1 MSARSTH
8 FRHSRHSLRS
18 IRSIRALHFARSG
31 SSRFGTFA
39 RHALAAAAASAF
51 VVNAHAQTA
60 SPSTGSN
67 ATGGDNVALSGT
79 TVSAKRLDA
88 ARNALS
94 PDTGSSVYNFDQSD
108 IQTLPLGANTPLN
121 QVLLQAPGVV
131 QDSYGQLHVRGDHAN
146 LQYRIDGVIIPEA
159 ISGFGQA
166 IDARIASQINLIT
179 GALPAQFGYR
189 TAGIVDIHTKGSPG
203 IDDDTGEPPK
213 AFGGEVGVVFGSHAD
228 REVNT
233 QLYGTKGALSYYFSA
248 RVSANDMGIENPTGD
263 RNAIH
268 DHTNQTNAFGMMS
281 YLLNPDNRVTFM
293 FGTANN
299 RFQIPNSPGVSPQFT
314 LDNGAIP
321 DSASLNANQ
330 RELNDFQVLSWQ
342 SHVSS
347 QLDTQISLFHRTT
360 RVDYT
365 PDPIGD
371 LVYNGVASNI
381 TRRNEAYGIQAD
393 SSYKLTDRHTL
404 RFGLF
409 VQQEH
414 FSVDNTSNVFP
425 ADDSGAQTSGTPIT
439 IVDNSNDR
447 GTTYGLYLQ
456 DEWKATDRLTVNYG
470 ARYDHVNTVTNEG
483 QLSPRLGLTYDLT
496 SRTRLHAGYA
506 RYFTPPATEKIDTT
520 SVAKFLG
527 TTNALPSDANTAVRA
542 ERSDYFD
549 LGVSHQLTS
558 SITVGLDAYYRRV
571 NHLQD
576 EGQFGN
582 ALIYSTFNYE
592 KGRIYGVEGTVN
604 YRQGN
609 VGAYLNV
616 AVSRAMGQGIE
627 TGQFNFGADE
637 LAYISNHWVHLDH
650 DQQVTASAGVSYQ
663 WGKTLFSTDALF
675 GSGLRSGF
683 VNSEH
688 LPAYFQVNLGIGQ
701 KVNLPGLGRFDAK
714 LSVINLFDRVY
725 ELRDG
730 TGIGVGA
737 PQFGPRRTFYLA
749 LSKPF

>member
-1 MSARSTH
+1 MVASSN
-8 FRHSRHSLRS
+8 L
-18 IRSIRALHFARSG
+18 
-31 SSRFGTFA
+31 SRFGAFT
-39 RHALAAAAASAF
+39 RHTLAAAAASVFA
-51 VVNAHAQTA
+51 VNVHAQT
-60 SPSTGSN
+60 SPTSQTTSAPANGSP
-67 ATGGDNVALSGT
+67 ATPTAGDANVSLSGT
-79 TVSAKRLDA
+79 TISAKRLDA

-94 PDTGSSVYNFDQSD
+94 PDTGSSVYNFDQTD
-108 IQTLPLGANTPLN
+108 IETLPLGANTPLN

-189 TAGIVDIHTKGSPG
+189 TAGIVDIRTKGSPG
-203 IDDDTGEPPK
+203 LADDTGEPPK

-248 RVSANDMGIENPTGD
+248 RVSANDLGIENPTGE

-268 DHTNQTNAFGMMS
+268 DHTNQTNAFGMVS
-281 YLLNPDNRVTFM
+281 YLLNADNRVAFL

-299 RFQIPNSPGVSPQFT
+299 RFQIPNLPGVAPAFT
-314 LDNGAIP
+314 LDNGSIP
-321 DSASLNANQ
+321 DSSSLNANQ
-330 RELNDFQVLSWQ
+330 QERTEFQVLSWQ
-342 SHVSS
+342 SHISPK
-347 QLDTQISLFHRTT
+347 LDTQISLFHRTS

-371 LVYNGVASNI
+371 LVYNGVAANI
-381 TRRNEAYGIQAD
+381 TRRNEAYGVQAD
-393 SSYKLTDRHTL
+393 SSYQLTARHTL

-409 VQQEH
+409 LQQEQ
-414 FSVDNTSNVFP
+414 FSVGNTSSVFP
-425 ADDSGAQTSGTPIT
+425 AVDGQQTSGTPMT
-439 IVDNSNDR
+439 IVDNASDR

-456 DEWKATDRLTVNYG
+456 DEWKATDRLTINYG
-470 ARYDHVNTVTNEG
+470 ARYDHVNTITDEG

-520 SVAKFLG
+520 SVAKFLN
-527 TTNALPSDANTAVRA
+527 TTNALPSDANTSVRA

-558 SITVGLDAYYRRV
+558 SITVGLDAYYRNVR
-571 NHLQD
+571 HLQD

-582 ALIYSTFNYE
+582 ALIYSTFNYD
-592 KGRIYGVEGTVN
+592 KGRIYGVEGTLN

-609 VGAYLNV
+609 VGAYVNV

-627 TGQFNFGADE
+627 TGQFNFDADE

-650 DQQVTASAGVSYQ
+650 DQQITASAGVSYQ
-663 WGKTLFSTDALF
+663 WGQTLLSADALF

-683 VNSEH
+683 ANSEH
-688 LPAYFQVNLGIGQ
+688 LPAYYQINLGVGQ
-701 KVNLPGLGRFDAK
+701 KVNVPGLGRFDAK

-749 LSKPF
+749 MSKPF

>member
-1 MSARSTH
+1 MSARWIPFVRPTH
-8 FRHSRHSLRS
+8 FSRAPHLVR
-18 IRSIRALHFARSG
+18 
-31 SSRFGTFA
+31 FA

-51 VVNAHAQTA
+51 AINAHAQSTA
-60 SPSTGSN
+60 SP
-67 ATGGDNVALSGT
+67 GDANVALSGT
-79 TVSAKRLDA
+79 TVSARRLDA

-94 PDTGSSVYNFDQSD
+94 PDTGSSVYNFDHTD
-108 IQTLPLGANTPLN
+108 IEALPLGANTPLN

-146 LQYRIDGVIIPEA
+146 LQYRIDGVIIPES

-203 IDDDTGEPPK
+203 LADGTADTGEPPK

-228 REVNT
+228 REVST

-281 YLLNPDNRVTFM
+281 YLLNPDNRVSFM

-299 RFQIPNSPGVSPQFT
+299 RFQIPNLPGVAPQFT
-314 LDNGAIP
+314 LDNGATP
-321 DSASLNANQ
+321 DSSSLNAHQ
-330 RELNDFQVLSWQ
+330 RELTDFQVLSWQ
-342 SHVSS
+342 SHVSPK
-347 QLDTQISLFHRTT
+347 LDTQISLFHRTS

-381 TRRNEAYGIQAD
+381 TRRNEAYGVQAD

-414 FSVDNTSNVFP
+414 FSVDNTSSVFP
-425 ADDSGAQTSGTPIT
+425 ADDNGQQTSGTPLT
-439 IVDNSNDR
+439 IVDNANDR

-456 DEWKATDRLTVNYG
+456 DEWKATDRLTLNYG

-496 SRTRLHAGYA
+496 SRTRLHAGYS

-520 SVAKFLG
+520 SVAKFLN

-558 SITVGLDAYYRRV
+558 AITVGLDAYYRRV

-592 KGRIYGVEGTVN
+592 NGRIYGVEGTVN

-616 AVSRAMGQGIE
+616 ALSRAMGQGIE

-637 LAYISNHWVHLDH
+637 LAYIANHWVHLDH
-650 DQQVTASAGVSYQ
+650 DQQVSASAGVSYQ
-663 WGKTLFSTDALF
+663 WGRTLLSADALF

-688 LPAYFQVNLGIGQ
+688 LPAYLQVNLGVGE
-701 KVNLPGLGRFDAK
+701 KFNLPGVGRFDAK
-714 LSVINLFDRVY
+714 LSVLNVFDRVY

-749 LSKPF
+749 MSKPF

>member
-1 MSARSTH
+1 MSARWIPFVRPTH
-8 FRHSRHSLRS
+8 FSHSPHLGR
-18 IRSIRALHFARSG
+18 
-31 SSRFGTFA
+31 FA

-51 VVNAHAQTA
+51 AINAHAQSTA
-60 SPSTGSN
+60 SP
-67 ATGGDNVALSGT
+67 GDANVALSGT

-94 PDTGSSVYNFDQSD
+94 PDTGSSVYNFDQTD
-108 IQTLPLGANTPLN
+108 IEALPLGVNTPLN

-146 LQYRIDGVIIPEA
+146 LQYRIDGVIIPES

-203 IDDDTGEPPK
+203 LADGTADTGEPPK

-228 REVNT
+228 REVST

-281 YLLNPDNRVTFM
+281 YLLNPDNRVSFM

-299 RFQIPNSPGVSPQFT
+299 RFQIPNLPGVAPQFT
-314 LDNGAIP
+314 LDNGATP
-321 DSASLNANQ
+321 DSSSLNAHQ
-330 RELNDFQVLSWQ
+330 RELTDFQVLSWQ
-342 SHVSS
+342 SHVSPK
-347 QLDTQISLFHRTT
+347 LDTQISLFHRTS

-381 TRRNEAYGIQAD
+381 TRRNEAYGVQAD

-409 VQQEH
+409 VQQEQ
-414 FSVDNTSNVFP
+414 FSVDNTSSVFP
-425 ADDSGAQTSGTPIT
+425 ADDNGQQTSGTPLT
-439 IVDNSNDR
+439 IVDNANDR

-456 DEWKATDRLTVNYG
+456 DEWKATDRLTLNYG

-496 SRTRLHAGYA
+496 SRTRLHAGYS

-520 SVAKFLG
+520 SVAKFLN

-558 SITVGLDAYYRRV
+558 AMTVGLDAYYRRV

-637 LAYISNHWVHLDH
+637 LAYIANHWVHLDH
-650 DQQVTASAGVSYQ
+650 DQQVSASAGVSYQ
-663 WGKTLFSTDALF
+663 WGRTLLSADALF

-688 LPAYFQVNLGIGQ
+688 LPAYLQVNLGVGE
-701 KVNLPGLGRFDAK
+701 KFNLPGVGRFDAK
-714 LSVINLFDRVY
+714 LSVLNVFDRVY

-749 LSKPF
+749 MSKPF

>member
-1 MSARSTH
+1 MSARST
-8 FRHSRHSLRS
+8 RSR
-18 IRSIRALHFARSG
+18 
-31 SSRFGTFA
+31 SSRFGASPSLSFVPS
-39 RHALAAAAASAF
+39 RSLRLSRRALAAAAVSAF
-51 VVNAHAQTA
+51 AVNVHAQAVSNPSDSDA
-60 SPSTGSN
+60 ST
-67 ATGGDNVALSGT
+67 ALSGT
-79 TVSAKRLDA
+79 TVSARRLDA

-94 PDTGSSVYNFDQSD
+94 PDTGSSVYNFDQTD

-131 QDSYGQLHVRGDHAN
+131 QDSYGQLHIRGDHAN
-146 LQYRIDGVIIPEA
+146 LQYRIDGVIIPES

-203 IDDDTGEPPK
+203 LANEPDGTDGTGEPTRP
-213 AFGGEVGVVFGSHAD
+213 FGGEVGVVFGSHAD

-248 RVSANDMGIENPTGD
+248 RVSANNMGIENPTGE

-268 DHTNQTNAFGMMS
+268 DHTNQTNAFGMFS
-281 YLLNPDNRVTFM
+281 YLLNPDNRVSFM

-299 RFQIPNSPGVSPQFT
+299 RFQIPNSPGVAPQFT
-314 LDNGAIP
+314 VDNATIP
-321 DSASLNANQ
+321 DSANLNANQ
-330 RELNDFQVLSWQ
+330 RELTDFQVLSWQ
-342 SHVSS
+342 SHVSPK
-347 QLDTQISLFHRTT
+347 LDTQISVFHRTS

-371 LVYNGVASNI
+371 LAYNGVASNI
-381 TRRNEAYGIQAD
+381 TRRNEAYGLQAD
-393 SSYKLTDRHTL
+393 GSYQLTDRHTL

-409 VQQEH
+409 VQQEQ
-414 FSVDNTSNVFP
+414 FGVDNTSNVFP
-425 ADDSGAQTSGTPIT
+425 ADDSGQQTSGTPLT
-439 IVDNSNDR
+439 IVDNAKDR

-456 DEWKATDRLTVNYG
+456 DEWKATDRLTLNYG

-496 SRTRLHAGYA
+496 SRTRLHAGYS

-520 SVAKFLG
+520 SVEKFLN

-582 ALIYSTFNYE
+582 APIYSTFNYE

-609 VGAYLNV
+609 IGAYLNV

-637 LAYISNHWVHLDH
+637 LAYISNYWVHLDH
-650 DQQVTASAGVSYQ
+650 DQQVSASAGVSYQ

-701 KVNLPGLGRFDAK
+701 QINLPGLGRFDAK

-749 LSKPF
+749 MSKPF

>member
-1 MSARSTH
+1 MSAS
-8 FRHSRHSLRS
+8 SNL
-18 IRSIRALHFARSG
+18 
-31 SSRFGTFA
+31 SRFGAFS

-51 VVNAHAQTA
+51 AVNVHAQSS
-60 SPSTGSN
+60 SP
-67 ATGGDNVALSGT
+67 ATNDNVSLSGT

-94 PDTGSSVYNFDQSD
+94 PDTGSSVYNFDQTD

-203 IDDDTGEPPK
+203 QEDDTGEPPK

-248 RVSANDMGIENPTGD
+248 RVSANDLGIENPTGE

-268 DHTNQTNAFGMMS
+268 DHTNQTNAFGTMS
-281 YLLNPDNRVTFM
+281 YLLNPDNRVSFM

-299 RFQIPNSPGVSPQFT
+299 RFQIPNRPGVEPAYT
-314 LDNGAIP
+314 LDNGTIP
-321 DSASLNANQ
+321 DASSLNANQ
-330 RELNDFQVLSWQ
+330 QERTEFQVLSWQ
-342 SHVSS
+342 SHISPK
-347 QLDTQISLFHRTT
+347 LDTQISLFHRTS

-371 LVYNGVASNI
+371 LVYNGVAANI
-381 TRRNEAYGIQAD
+381 TRRNEAYGMQAD

-409 VQQEH
+409 LQQEH
-414 FSVDNTSNVFP
+414 FSVDNTSSVFP
-425 ADDSGAQTSGTPIT
+425 AEDGQQTSGTPIS
-439 IVDNSNDR
+439 IVDNASDR

-456 DEWKATDRLTVNYG
+456 DEWKATERLTINYG
-470 ARYDHVNTVTNEG
+470 ARYDHVNTVTDEG

-496 SRTRLHAGYA
+496 SSTRVHAGYA

-520 SVAKFLG
+520 SVAKFLN
-527 TTNALPSDANTAVRA
+527 TTNALPSDANTSVRA

-549 LGVSHQLTS
+549 LGISHQLTS
-558 SITVGLDAYYRRV
+558 SITLGLDAYYRNVR
-571 NHLQD
+571 HLQD

-582 ALIYSTFNYE
+582 ALIYSTFNYD
-592 KGRIYGVEGTVN
+592 KGRIYGLEGTVN

-609 VGAYLNV
+609 LGAYLNV

-627 TGQFNFGADE
+627 TGQFNFDPDE
-637 LAYISNHWVHLDH
+637 LAYITNHWVHLDH
-650 DQQVTASAGVSYQ
+650 DQQITASAGVSYQ
-663 WGKTLFSTDALF
+663 WGQTLLSADALF

-683 VNSEH
+683 ANSEH
-688 LPAYFQVNLGIGQ
+688 LPAYYQVNLGIGQ
-701 KVNLPGLGRFDAK
+701 KINVPGLGRFDAK

-749 LSKPF
+749 MSKPF

>member
-1 MSARSTH
+1 MIAIAKYARVA
-8 FRHSRHSLRS
+8 
-18 IRSIRALHFARSG
+18 AL
-31 SSRFGTFA
+31 T
-39 RHALAAAAASAF
+39 RHAFAAAAASAF
-51 VVNAHAQTA
+51 AINVHAQSTPAPTSNTA
-60 SPSTGSN
+60 ASDGST
-67 ATGGDNVALSGT
+67 ALSST

-94 PDTGSSVYNFDQSD
+94 PDTGSSVYNFDRTD
-108 IQTLPLGANTPLN
+108 IETLPLGANTPLN

-189 TAGIVDIHTKGSPG
+189 TAGVVDIHTKGSPG
-203 IDDDTGEPPK
+203 EADESGEPPK

-248 RVSANDMGIENPTGD
+248 RVSANDLGIENPTGD

-281 YLLNPDNRVTFM
+281 YLLNADNRVSFM
-293 FGTANN
+293 FGTSNN
-299 RFQIPNSPGVSPQFT
+299 RFQIPNLPGVTPAFT
-314 LDNGAIP
+314 LDSGVVP

-342 SHVSS
+342 SHVSP

-371 LVYNGVASNI
+371 LVYNGVAADI
-381 TRRNEAYGIQAD
+381 TRRNEAYGVQAD
-393 SSYKLTDRHTL
+393 SSYKLNDRHTL

-409 VQQEH
+409 VQQEQ
-414 FSVDNTSNVFP
+414 FSVNNTSSVFP
-425 ADDSGAQTSGTPIT
+425 AIDGQQTSGTPFT
-439 IVDNSNDR
+439 IVDNSSDR

-456 DEWKATDRLTVNYG
+456 DEWKATERLTINYG
-470 ARYDHVNTVTNEG
+470 ARYDHVNTVTDEG
-483 QLSPRLGLTYDLT
+483 QLSPRLGLTYDLS
-496 SRTRLHAGYA
+496 SRTRVHAGYA

-520 SVAKFLG
+520 SVAKFLN
-527 TTNALPSDANTAVRA
+527 TTNALPSDANTAVKS

-549 LGVSHQLTS
+549 VGISYQLTS
-558 SITVGLDAYYRRV
+558 SITVGLDAYYRHVR
-571 NHLQD
+571 HLQD

-582 ALIYSTFNYE
+582 ALIYSTFNYD

-609 VGAYLNV
+609 LGAYLNV
-616 AVSRAMGQGIE
+616 SVSRAMGEGIE
-627 TGQFNFGADE
+627 TGQFNFDADE
-637 LAYISNHWVHLDH
+637 LAYINSHWVHLDH
-650 DQQVTASAGVSYQ
+650 DQQLTASAGVSYQ
-663 WGKTLFSTDALF
+663 WGATLLSSDVLF

-683 VNSEH
+683 ANSEH
-688 LPAYFQVNLGIGQ
+688 LPAYFQVNLGVGQ
-701 KVNLPGLGRFDAK
+701 KINLPGLGRFDAK
-714 LSVINLFDRVY
+714 FSVINLFDRVY

-749 LSKPF
+749 MSKPF

>member
-1 MSARSTH
+1 MSAS
-8 FRHSRHSLRS
+8 SNL
-18 IRSIRALHFARSG
+18 
-31 SSRFGTFA
+31 SRFGAFS

-51 VVNAHAQTA
+51 AVNVHAQ
-60 SPSTGSN
+60 SSSS
-67 ATGGDNVALSGT
+67 ATNDNVSLSGT

-94 PDTGSSVYNFDQSD
+94 PDTGSSVYNFDQTD

-203 IDDDTGEPPK
+203 QEDDTGEPPK

-248 RVSANDMGIENPTGD
+248 RVSANDLGIENPTGE

-281 YLLNPDNRVTFM
+281 YLLNPDNRVSFM

-299 RFQIPNSPGVSPQFT
+299 RFQIPNRPGVEPAYT
-314 LDNGAIP
+314 LDNGTIP
-321 DSASLNANQ
+321 DASSLNANQ
-330 RELNDFQVLSWQ
+330 QERTEFQVLSWQ
-342 SHVSS
+342 SHISS
-347 QLDTQISLFHRTT
+347 KLDTQISLFHRTS

-371 LVYNGVASNI
+371 LVYNGVAANI
-381 TRRNEAYGIQAD
+381 TRRNEAYGMQAD

-409 VQQEH
+409 LQQEH
-414 FSVDNTSNVFP
+414 FSVDNTSSVFP
-425 ADDSGAQTSGTPIT
+425 AEDGQQTSGTPIS
-439 IVDNSNDR
+439 IVDNASDR

-456 DEWKATDRLTVNYG
+456 DEWKATERLTINYG
-470 ARYDHVNTVTNEG
+470 ARYDHVNTVTDEG

-496 SRTRLHAGYA
+496 NSTRVHAGYA

-520 SVAKFLG
+520 SVAKFLN
-527 TTNALPSDANTAVRA
+527 TTNALPSDANTSVRA

-549 LGVSHQLTS
+549 LGISHQLTS
-558 SITVGLDAYYRRV
+558 SITLGLDAYYRNVR
-571 NHLQD
+571 HLQD

-582 ALIYSTFNYE
+582 ALIYSTFNYD
-592 KGRIYGVEGTVN
+592 KGRIYGLEGTVN

-609 VGAYLNV
+609 LGAYLNV

-627 TGQFNFGADE
+627 TGQFNFDADE
-637 LAYISNHWVHLDH
+637 LAYITNHWVHLDH
-650 DQQVTASAGVSYQ
+650 DQQITASAGVSYQ
-663 WGKTLFSTDALF
+663 WGRTLLSADAVF

-683 VNSEH
+683 ANSEH
-688 LPAYFQVNLGIGQ
+688 LPAYYQVNLGIGQ
-701 KVNLPGLGRFDAK
+701 KINVPGLGRFAAK

-749 LSKPF
+749 MSKPF

>member
-1 MSARSTH
+1 MSARWIPFVRPTH
-8 FRHSRHSLRS
+8 FSRAPHLVR
-18 IRSIRALHFARSG
+18 
-31 SSRFGTFA
+31 FA

-51 VVNAHAQTA
+51 AINAHAQSTA
-60 SPSTGSN
+60 SP
-67 ATGGDNVALSGT
+67 GDANVALSGT

-94 PDTGSSVYNFDQSD
+94 PDTGSSVYNFDHTD
-108 IQTLPLGANTPLN
+108 IEALPLGANTPLN

-146 LQYRIDGVIIPEA
+146 LQYRIDGVIIPES

-203 IDDDTGEPPK
+203 LADGTADTGEPPK

-228 REVNT
+228 REVST

-281 YLLNPDNRVTFM
+281 YLLNPDNRVSFM

-299 RFQIPNSPGVSPQFT
+299 RFQIPNLPGVAPQFT
-314 LDNGAIP
+314 LDNGATP
-321 DSASLNANQ
+321 DSSSLNAHQ
-330 RELNDFQVLSWQ
+330 RELTDFQVLSWQ
-342 SHVSS
+342 SHVSPK
-347 QLDTQISLFHRTT
+347 LDTQISLFHRTS

-371 LVYNGVASNI
+371 LVYNDVASNI
-381 TRRNEAYGIQAD
+381 TRRNEAYGVQAD

-414 FSVDNTSNVFP
+414 FSVDNTSSVFP
-425 ADDSGAQTSGTPIT
+425 ADDNGQQTSGTPLT
-439 IVDNSNDR
+439 IVDNANDR

-456 DEWKATDRLTVNYG
+456 DEWKATDRLTLNYG

-496 SRTRLHAGYA
+496 SRTRLHAGYS

-520 SVAKFLG
+520 SVAKFLN

-558 SITVGLDAYYRRV
+558 AITVGLDAYYRRV

-637 LAYISNHWVHLDH
+637 LAYIANHWVHLDH
-650 DQQVTASAGVSYQ
+650 DQQVSASAGVSYQ
-663 WGKTLFSTDALF
+663 WGRTLLSADALF

-688 LPAYFQVNLGIGQ
+688 LPAYLQVNLGVGE
-701 KVNLPGLGRFDAK
+701 KFNLPGVGRFDAK
-714 LSVINLFDRVY
+714 LSVLNVFDRVY

-749 LSKPF
+749 MSKPF

>member
-1 MSARSTH
+1 M
-8 FRHSRHSLRS
+8 
-18 IRSIRALHFARSG
+18 FAS
-31 SSRFGTFA
+31 SNLSRFGAFT

-51 VVNAHAQTA
+51 AVNVHAQTPPAGQTTA
-60 SPSTGSN
+60 SPASGSS
-67 ATGGDNVALSGT
+67 ATPTDSDGNVSLSGT
-79 TVSAKRLDA
+79 TISAKRLDA

-94 PDTGSSVYNFDQSD
+94 PDTGSSVYNFDQTD
-108 IQTLPLGANTPLN
+108 IETLPLGANTPLN

-203 IDDDTGEPPK
+203 LVDDTGEPPK

-248 RVSANDMGIENPTGD
+248 RVSANDLGIENPTGE

-281 YLLNPDNRVTFM
+281 YLLNADNRVSFM

-299 RFQIPNSPGVSPQFT
+299 RFQIPNLPGVAPAFS

-321 DSASLNANQ
+321 DSSSLNANQ
-330 RELNDFQVLSWQ
+330 QERTEFQVLSWQ
-342 SHVSS
+342 SHISPK
-347 QLDTQISLFHRTT
+347 LDTQISLFHRTS

-371 LVYNGVASNI
+371 LVYNGVAADI
-381 TRRNEAYGIQAD
+381 TRRNEAYGVQAD

-414 FSVDNTSNVFP
+414 FSVDNTSSVFP
-425 ADDSGAQTSGTPIT
+425 AVDGQQTSGTPMT
-439 IVDNSNDR
+439 IVDNASDR

-456 DEWKATDRLTVNYG
+456 DEWKATDRLTINYG
-470 ARYDHVNTVTNEG
+470 ARYDHVNTVTDEG

-520 SVAKFLG
+520 SVAKFLN
-527 TTNALPSDANTAVRA
+527 TTNALPSDANTSVRS

-558 SITVGLDAYYRRV
+558 SITVGLDAYYRNVR
-571 NHLQD
+571 HLQD

-582 ALIYSTFNYE
+582 ALIYSTFNYD

-609 VGAYLNV
+609 VGAYMNV

-627 TGQFNFGADE
+627 TGQFNFDADE
-637 LAYISNHWVHLDH
+637 LAYINNHWVHLDH
-650 DQQVTASAGVSYQ
+650 DQQITASAGVSYQ
-663 WGKTLFSTDALF
+663 WGQTLLSADALF

-683 VNSEH
+683 ANSEH
-688 LPAYFQVNLGIGQ
+688 LPAYYQVNLGVGQ
-701 KVNLPGLGRFDAK
+701 KINVPGLGRFDAK

-749 LSKPF
+749 MSKPF

>member
-1 MSARSTH
+1 MLASPTRP
-8 FRHSRHSLRS
+8 
-18 IRSIRALHFARSG
+18 
-31 SSRFGTFA
+31 RFGALT
-39 RHALAAAAASAF
+39 RHALAAAAACALAPHVF
-51 VVNAHAQTA
+51 AQTA
-60 SPSTGSN
+60 SPPTVTDAAPTGNTN
-67 ATGGDNVALSGT
+67 ASLAAT

-94 PDTGSSVYNFDQSD
+94 PETGSSVYNFDQTD
-108 IQTLPLGANTPLN
+108 IQTQPLGANTPLN
-121 QVLLQAPGVV
+121 QVMLQAPGVV

-189 TAGIVDIHTKGSPG
+189 TAGIVDIRTKGSPG
-203 IDDDTGEPPK
+203 LEDDTGEPPK
-213 AFGGEVGVVFGSHAD
+213 AFGGEVGVVFGSHAE
-228 REVNT
+228 RQANT
-233 QLYGTKGALSYYFSA
+233 QLYGTKGALSYYFST

-281 YLLNPDNRVTFM
+281 YLLNADNRVSFI

-299 RFQIPNSPGVSPQFT
+299 RFEIPNLPGVAPAYT

-321 DSASLNANQ
+321 DSASLNAHQ
-330 RELNDFQVLSWQ
+330 QERTDFQVLSWQ
-342 SHVSS
+342 SHLSS
-347 QLDTQISLFHRTT
+347 KLDTQISLFHRTS

-371 LVYNGVASNI
+371 LAYNGVASNI
-381 TRRNEAYGIQAD
+381 ARRNEAYGLQAD

-409 VQQEH
+409 LQQEQ
-414 FSVDNTSNVFP
+414 FGVNNTSSVFP
-425 ADDSGAQTSGTPIT
+425 AVDGQQTSGTPLT
-439 IVDNSNDR
+439 IVDNASAR
-447 GTTYGLYLQ
+447 GTTYGMYLQ

-496 SRTRLHAGYA
+496 SRTRVHAGYA

-520 SVAKFLG
+520 SVSKFLN
-527 TTNALPSDANTAVRA
+527 TTNALPSDANTAALA

-549 LGVSHQLTS
+549 LGISHQLTS

-571 NHLQD
+571 RHLQD

-582 ALIYSTFNYE
+582 ALIYSTFNYN
-592 KGRIYGVEGTVN
+592 KGRIYGVEGTLN

-616 AVSRAMGQGIE
+616 ALSRAMGQGIE
-627 TGQFNFGADE
+627 TGQFNFDADE
-637 LAYISNHWVHLDH
+637 LAYINSHWVHLDH

-663 WGKTLFSTDALF
+663 WGPTLLSADALF

-683 VNSEH
+683 ANAEH
-688 LPAYFQVNLGIGQ
+688 LPAYLQINLGVGQ
-701 KVNLPGLGRFDAK
+701 KVDMPGLGRVNVK

-749 LSKPF
+749 MSKPF

>member
-1 MSARSTH
+1 MSANSGTSFRSAR
-8 FRHSRHSLRS
+8 FA
-18 IRSIRALHFARSG
+18 AL
-31 SSRFGTFA
+31 T
-39 RHALAAAAASAF
+39 RHAIAAAAASAF
-51 VVNAHAQTA
+51 VVNVHAQSTPPPASNDTA
-60 SPSTGSN
+60 TN
-67 ATGGDNVALSGT
+67 APDASLSGT
-79 TVSAKRLDA
+79 TISAKRLDA

-94 PDTGSSVYNFDQSD
+94 PDTGSSVYNFDRTD
-108 IQTLPLGANTPLN
+108 IETLPLGANTPLN

-203 IDDDTGEPPK
+203 EAADSGEPPK

-248 RVSANDMGIENPTGD
+248 RVSANDLGIENPTGD

-281 YLLNPDNRVTFM
+281 YLLNADNRVSFM

-299 RFQIPNSPGVSPQFT
+299 RFQIPNLPGVAPSYT
-314 LDNGAIP
+314 LDNGVIP
-321 DSASLNANQ
+321 DSASLNAHQ
-330 RELNDFQVLSWQ
+330 QERNDFQVLSWQ
-342 SHVSS
+342 SHLSP

-365 PDPIGD
+365 PDPLGD
-371 LVYNGVASNI
+371 LAYNGVASDI
-381 TRRNEAYGIQAD
+381 TRRNEAYGVQAD
-393 SSYKLTDRHTL
+393 SSYKLNDRHTL

-409 VQQEH
+409 VQQEQ
-414 FSVDNTSNVFP
+414 FSVNNTSNVFP
-425 ADDSGAQTSGTPIT
+425 AVDGQQSSGTPFT
-439 IVDNSNDR
+439 IVDNASDR

-456 DEWKATDRLTVNYG
+456 DEWKATERLTINYG
-470 ARYDHVNTVTNEG
+470 ARYDHVNTVTDEG
-483 QLSPRLGLTYDLT
+483 QLSPRLGLTYDL
-496 SRTRLHAGYA
+496 SNRTRVHAGYA

-520 SVAKFLG
+520 SVAKFLN
-527 TTNALPSDANTAVRA
+527 TTNALPSDANTAVKA

-549 LGVSHQLTS
+549 LGISHQLTS
-558 SITVGLDAYYRRV
+558 SITVGLDAYYRHVR
-571 NHLQD
+571 HLQD

-582 ALIYSTFNYE
+582 ALIYSTFNYD
-592 KGRIYGVEGTVN
+592 KGRVYGLEGTVN
-604 YRQGN
+604 FRQGN

-616 AVSRAMGQGIE
+616 SVSRAMGEGIE
-627 TGQFNFGADE
+627 TGQFNFDADE
-637 LAYISNHWVHLDH
+637 LAYINSHWVHLDH
-650 DQQVTASAGVSYQ
+650 DQQLTASAGASYQ
-663 WGKTLFSTDALF
+663 WGKTLLSTDVLF

-683 VNSEH
+683 ANTGH
-688 LPAYFQVNLGIGQ
+688 LPAYFQVNLGVGQ
-701 KVNLPGLGRFDAK
+701 KIDLPGLGRFDAK
-714 LSVINLFDRVY
+714 FSVINLFDRVY

-749 LSKPF
+749 MSKPF